1 MLSEKSSGKS
11 GSFFFYSSDG
21 RFMLKTIKK
30 SEFDLLMKILPD
42 YYDHLTK
49 NPNTLITRYYGLY

>member
-21 RFMLKTIKK
+21 KYLIKTITKLE
-30 SEFDLLMKILPD
+30 SDVLLK
-42 YYDHLTK
+42 
-49 NPNTLITRYYGLY
+49 